1 MIEVERLKVNGKVA
15 VGVRVDL
22 PDSPPLISII
32 GEEGFI
38 MCGFLNL
45 EVAESLGIMAAVVS
59 GVRTFDDVLEAEV
72 KQATSRAQ
80 ARGIRQGMK
89 GREAIKL
96 L

>member
-1 MIEVERLKVNGKVA
+1 MIEVKRLKVNGKVA
-15 VGVRVDL
+15 IGVKVDL

-38 MCGFLNL
+38 MCGFLNV
-45 EVAESLGIMAAVVS
+45 EVAESFGIMAAVVS
-59 GVRTFDDVLEAEV
+59 GVRTFEDVLDAEV
-72 KQATSRAQ
+72 KQVTSRAK

-89 GREAIKL
+89 GREVVEL

>member
-1 MIEVERLKVNGKVA
+1 MIEVERLKVNEKVA
-15 VGVRVDL
+15 IGLKVDL
-22 PDSPPLISII
+22 PGSPPLVSII

-38 MCGFLNL
+38 MCGFLNV
-45 EVAESLGIMAAVVS
+45 EVAESLGTIAAVVS
-59 GVRTFDDVLEAEV
+59 GVKTFDDVLEAEV
-72 KQATSRAQ
+72 KQATSKAQ